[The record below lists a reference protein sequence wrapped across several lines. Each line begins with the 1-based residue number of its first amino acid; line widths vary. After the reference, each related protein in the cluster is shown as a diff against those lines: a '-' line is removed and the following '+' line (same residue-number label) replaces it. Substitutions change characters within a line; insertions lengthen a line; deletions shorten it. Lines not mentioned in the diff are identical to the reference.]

1 MFLLQLPTM
10 RRACAISISI
20 FFACPNVRNCSL
32 SKKKKNEGAQ
42 EGFGEA
48 GVPCLAIHHCFY
60 LGFFSATEEAAI
72 EVPASKVLSCC

>member
-1 MFLLQLPTM
+1 VLVPFPFPFSLLAQM
-10 RRACAISISI
+10 CAT
-20 FFACPNVRNCSL
+20 AAYL
-32 SKKKKNEGAQ
+32 KKKKKNEGAQ
-42 EGFGEA
+42 EGFGET